1 MSTLTPLSDMTST
14 LHQTTANTAPLSTP
28 DLVNALQTFE
38 QWRAA
43 KAHPGEQIPDSLWEQ
58 IFALADTIAPAKLRM
73 LFNVNNAQYQKKW
86 QELHPTDAATIAPS
100 ASLPPPTISIPPAF
114 CEARTLPPAYQPAA
128 IPKPV
133 PPLVIEFR
141 RADGCLMKVYT
152 SADRFTDLLTQFFAG
167 ECHAAHPSQP

>member
-1 MSTLTPLSDMTST
+1 MSTLTPSSNITST
-14 LHQTTANTAPLSTP
+14 LPQPTANTAPASTP
-28 DLVNALQTFE
+28 DLANALQTFE

-43 KAHPGEQIPDSLWEQ
+43 KVHPGEQIPDSLWEQ

-73 LFNVNNAQYQKKW
+73 LFSVNNVQYQKKW
-86 QELHPTDAATIAPS
+86 QELHPADAATMASS
-100 ASLPPPTISIPPAF
+100 ASLPPPTSSIPSAF
-114 CEARTLPPAYQPAA
+114 CEARTLPPAYQPAD

-152 SADRFTDLLTQFFAG
+152 SADRFTDLLAQFFAG
-167 ECHAAHPSQP
+167 DHHVAHSG